1 MFIFAWV
8 FTDDGLNYTLTNRGA
23 NTRIPRSRMRIWAW
37 PQAAILMRL
46 QRIFFFPL
54 KYNNFSTFSQ
64 LHNLQPPIRL
74 PYLPSAAFQS
84 PSTVLPASL
93 FIISSLSIDIIPLN
107 STVSYTFPPY
117 FPEPPTRFYSLQK
130 VSSSRY
136 DRAVKED
143 AICQCMIGV

>member
-1 MFIFAWV
+1 
-8 FTDDGLNYTLTNRGA
+8 
-23 NTRIPRSRMRIWAW
+23 
-37 PQAAILMRL
+37 MRL

-64 LHNLQPPIRL
+64 LHNLQPPIHL

-136 DRAVKED
+136 DRSVKED
-143 AICQCMIGV
+143 AICQCMTTTHHHHRNFYATSRHTRWLRFAYVNVHFA